1 MAFKVLFRRSYA
13 MEDKMYGKTITEGT
27 LLISYPRKGH
37 RICLAI
43 FLVQLLILSVCPAR
57 ASGEELSVGKEL
69 KLPDQ
74 KWTGDFDGMVKRRV
88 IRALVTFSK
97 TNYFIDGFD
106 GGGVTYEV
114 LKEFE
119 KYINKKL
126 KRKHLKIHFLVI
138 PVARNQIIPALVQG
152 RGDIAAA
159 SLTITPG
166 RQGVVDFAQPIFK
179 GVDEIVVGGPG
190 APKLS
195 SLEDLSGKEIY
206 IRQSSSYY
214 ESLSRLNKLFK
225 KRGRPQV
232 VLKPADEY
240 LEDEDLLE
248 MVNAG
253 LIPLIV
259 VDDYLAKFWSQI
271 FKDITLYPKI
281 ALNTGS
287 EIAWMIRKNSPQLKK
302 EINDFVKQH
311 KKGTLFGNIMFKR
324 YFQNTK
330 WARNCLTD
338 EDMKRFKTAV
348 GFFKKYGQKYGFDWL
363 KIAAIAYQESRID
376 QSKRSP
382 AGAVGV
388 MQILP
393 DTAAGDPV
401 NITNI
406 EEMENNIHAGVKYL
420 RWIYENYF
428 ENEKM
433 DRLNKFLFTLASY
446 NAGPARVKQL
456 RREASK
462 MGLDPN
468 IWFRNVEI
476 VAAKRIGRETVQYVS
491 NIYKYYVAYR
501 IITEQRTKKGIT
513 VKAISNSR

>member
-1 MAFKVLFRRSYA
+1 
-13 MEDKMYGKTITEGT
+13 MEWLNRNTSHLK
-27 LLISYPRKGH
+27 SHSRKGT

-43 FLVQLLILSVCPAR
+43 FIVQILILSICPVS
-57 ASGEELSVGKEL
+57 ASGEKPSAEKEL
-69 KLPDQ
+69 KLLDQ
-74 KWTGDFDGMVKRRV
+74 KWTGDFDEMVKRRL

-97 TNYFIDGFD
+97 TNYFLDGFD
-106 GGGVTYEV
+106 KGGVTYEV
-114 LKEFE
+114 LRKFE

-126 KRKHLKIHFLVI
+126 KRKHLKIHLLVI
-138 PVARNQIIPALVQG
+138 PVARDQLIPALIEG

-166 RQGVVDFAQPIFK
+166 RKRVVDFSEPILK
-179 GVDEIVVGGPG
+179 GVNEIVVGGPEG
-190 APKLS
+190 PKLS

-206 IRQSSSYY
+206 VRRSSSYY
-214 ESLSRLNKLFK
+214 ESLLRLNKSFK
-225 KRGRPQV
+225 KAGKSQV
-232 VLKPADEY
+232 ILKPADEY

-259 VDDYLAKFWSQI
+259 VDDFLAKFWSQI
-271 FKDITLYPKI
+271 FKNIILYPKI
-281 ALNTGS
+281 ALNTDG
-287 EIAWMIRKNSPQLKK
+287 EIAWMVRKNCPQLKK
-302 EINDFVKQH
+302 EINAFISSH

-338 EDMKRFKTAV
+338 DDLKRFKAAV
-348 GFFKKYGQKYGFDWL
+348 GYFKKYGQKYGFDWL
-363 KIAAIAYQESRID
+363 KVAALAYQESRID

-393 DTAAGDPV
+393 DTAASDPI
-401 NITNI
+401 NIPNI
-406 EEMENNIHAGVKYL
+406 EKMEHNIHAGVKYL
-420 RWIYENYF
+420 RWIYGNYF

-433 DRLNKFLFTLASY
+433 DRLNKLLFTLASY
-446 NAGPARVKQL
+446 NAGPTRVKQL

-462 MGLDPN
+462 TGLDPN
-468 IWFRNVEI
+468 IWFRNVEL

-501 IITEQRTKKGIT
+501 IITDQRIKKKIT
-513 VKAISNSR
+513 TKAISNGR

>member
-1 MAFKVLFRRSYA
+1 
-13 MEDKMYGKTITEGT
+13 
-27 LLISYPRKGH
+27 
-37 RICLAI
+37 
-43 FLVQLLILSVCPAR
+43 VCPAWG
-57 ASGEELSVGKEL
+57 SGEKPSAEQGLQ
-69 KLPDQ
+69 LPDQ
-74 KWTGDFDGMVKRRV
+74 EWTGDFDGMAKRRL

-97 TNYFIDGFD
+97 TNYFLDGFD
-106 GGGVTYEV
+106 RGGVTYEA
-114 LKEFE
+114 LREFE

-126 KRKHLKIHFLVI
+126 KRKHLKIHLLVI
-138 PVARNQIIPALVQG
+138 PVARDQLIPYLVEG
-152 RGDIAAA
+152 RGDMAAA
-159 SLTITPG
+159 ALSVTPE
-166 RQGVVDFAQPIFK
+166 RKRVVNFAEPIFK
-179 GVDEIVVGGPG
+179 GVDEIVVGGPE

-206 IRQSSSYY
+206 VRRSSSYY
-214 ESLSRLNKLFK
+214 ESLLRLNELLK
-225 KRGRPQV
+225 KAGKQQV

-253 LIPLIV
+253 LIPFIV

-271 FKDITLYPKI
+271 FKDIILYPKI
-281 ALNTGS
+281 ALNTGG
-287 EIAWMIRKNSPQLKK
+287 EIAWMVRKNCRQLKK
-302 EINDFVKQH
+302 EINDFISSH
-311 KKGTLFGNIMFKR
+311 KKGTLFGNMMFKR

-363 KIAAIAYQESRID
+363 KIAALAYQESRID
-376 QSKRSP
+376 QSKRSA
-382 AGAVGV
+382 AGAVGI
-388 MQILP
+388 MQLLP
-393 DTAAGDPV
+393 DTAAGHPI

-406 EEMENNIHAGVKYL
+406 EEMESNIHGGVKYL

-428 ENEKM
+428 ENEDM
-433 DRLNKFLFTLASY
+433 DRLNKLFFTLASY
-446 NAGPARVKQL
+446 NAGPARVKKL

-468 IWFRNVEI
+468 IWFRNVEV

-501 IITEQRTKKGIT
+501 IITDQRTKKGIRT
-513 VKAISNSR
+513 KAISNSR

>member
-1 MAFKVLFRRSYA
+1 
-13 MEDKMYGKTITEGT
+13 MEDEMDGKTITEGT
-27 LLISYPRKGH
+27 LLISHLRKGH
-37 RICLAI
+37 RICLAM
-43 FLVQLLILSVCPAR
+43 FLVQLLILSVCPVR
-57 ASGEELSVGKEL
+57 ASGEKLSVEKEL
-69 KLPDQ
+69 RLPDQ
-74 KWTGDFDGMVKRRV
+74 KWTGDFDGMVKRRL

-97 TNYFIDGFD
+97 TNYFLDGFD
-106 GGGVTYEV
+106 KRGVTYEV

-126 KRKHLKIHFLVI
+126 KRKHLKIHLLVI
-138 PVARNQIIPALVQG
+138 PVARDQLIPALVEG

-159 SLTITPG
+159 ALTITPG
-166 RQGVVDFAQPIFK
+166 RKGFVDFAEPIFK
-179 GVDEIVVGGPG
+179 GVDEIVVGGPE

-214 ESLSRLNKLFK
+214 ESLSRLNKSFK
-225 KRGRPQV
+225 KRGKPQV

-253 LIPLIV
+253 LIPLVV
-259 VDDYLAKFWSQI
+259 VDDYLARFWSQI
-271 FKDITLYPKI
+271 FKDIILYPKI
-281 ALNTGS
+281 ALNRGG

-302 EINDFVKQH
+302 EISDFVKRH

-338 EDMKRFKTAV
+338 EDIKRFKAAV

-428 ENEKM
+428 KNEKM

-446 NAGPARVKQL
+446 NAGPARVKRL

-468 IWFRNVEI
+468 IWFRNVEV

-513 VKAISNSR
+513 IKAISDSR